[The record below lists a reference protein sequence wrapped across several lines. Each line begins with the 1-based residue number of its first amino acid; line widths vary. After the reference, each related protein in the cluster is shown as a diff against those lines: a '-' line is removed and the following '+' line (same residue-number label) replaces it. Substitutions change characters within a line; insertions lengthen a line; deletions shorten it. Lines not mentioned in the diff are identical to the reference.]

1 MTRVQIRK
9 LQPRDLGVLAP
20 DLATLLIDAVDGGA
34 SVGFLPPL
42 DPGRAASY
50 WTGLAYEVQCGQR
63 IVLVA
68 LLKEKLAGTVQ
79 LALAPQENGAHRAS
93 VQRLIVHRSARR
105 QGIGQALMHA
115 VESFAK
121 ETGRTLLLLDTRK
134 GEPAESLYVKL
145 GYRRVGE
152 IPGYA
157 RGGDGSVHPS
167 VFFFRT
173 L

>member
-1 MTRVQIRK
+1 MIRVQIRK
-9 LQPRDLGVLAP
+9 LQPRDLDALAP
-20 DLATLLIDAVDGGA
+20 ELAALLIDAVDGGA

-42 DPGRAASY
+42 DPARAEEY
-50 WTGLAYEVQCGQR
+50 WVGLAPELQSARR

-68 LLKEKLAGTVQ
+68 QLKERLVGTVQ
-79 LALAPQENGAHRAS
+79 LALAPQENGTHRAN

-115 VESFAK
+115 AESFAK

-134 GEPAESLYVKL
+134 GEPAESLYAKL

-152 IPGYA
+152 VPGYA
-157 RGGDGSVHPS
+157 RGGDGGVHPS

>member
-9 LQPRDLGVLAP
+9 LQPRDLDALAP
-20 DLATLLIDAVDGGA
+20 ELASLLIDAVDDGA

-42 DPGRAASY
+42 DAARAESY
-50 WTGLAYEVQCGQR
+50 WTGLGPEMQSAQR
-63 IVLVA
+63 IVLAA
-68 LLKEKLAGTVQ
+68 LLKERLVGTVQ

-93 VQRLIVHRSARR
+93 VQRLIVHRSVRR

-115 VESFAK
+115 AESFAK

-134 GEPAESLYVKL
+134 GEAAESLYVKL
-145 GYRRVGE
+145 GYRRIGE
-152 IPGYA
+152 VPGYA
-157 RGGDGSVHPS
+157 RGGDGTAHAS